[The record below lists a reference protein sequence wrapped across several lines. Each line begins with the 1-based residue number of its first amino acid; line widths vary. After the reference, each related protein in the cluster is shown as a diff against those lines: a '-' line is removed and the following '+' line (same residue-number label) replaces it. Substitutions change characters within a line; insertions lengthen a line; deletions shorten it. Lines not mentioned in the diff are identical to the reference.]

1 MDTARVSVFSI
12 SFKGRRCISSISFKI
27 RTDRS
32 KNSFPSGVSAGA
44 GSGAG
49 IAYLSGASYDEVVHT
64 VINAVAIISGM
75 VCDGAKASCAAK
87 IAEAVDAGIIGYYM
101 AKRGQNFDDG
111 DGIVTAGIEATIRNV
126 GRLAKEGMK
135 ETNDEIIS
143 IMIGS

>member
-1 MDTARVSVFSI
+1 MTKVIGIRFRKAGKVYYFSPGENEIKTGDHVIVETAR
-12 SFKGRRCISSISFKI
+12 
-27 RTDRS
+27 
-32 KNSFPSGVSAGA
+32 GVEYGYVVL
-44 GSGAG
+44 GTH
-49 IAYLSGASYDEVVHT
+49 EVDDKKV
-64 VINAVAIISGM
+64 IISGM

>member
-1 MDTARVSVFSI
+1 M
-12 SFKGRRCISSISFKI
+12 
-27 RTDRS
+27 
-32 KNSFPSGVSAGA
+32 
-44 GSGAG
+44 
-49 IAYLSGASYDEVVHT
+49 
-64 VINAVAIISGM
+64 INAVAIISGM
-75 VCDGAKASCAAK
+75 VCDGAKASCAEK

>member
-1 MDTARVSVFSI
+1 MEKSDIRYQAYVSI
-12 SFKGRRCISSISFKI
+12 LEEELKPAMGCTEPI
-27 RTDRS
+27 
-32 KNSFPSGVSAGA
+32 A
-44 GSGAG
+44 
-49 IAYLSGASYDEVVHT
+49 IAY
-64 VINAVAIISGM
+64 
-75 VCDGAKASCAAK
+75 CAAK